1 MTIKIYNVG
10 SNKMKDATQEDID
23 HMSKMLLRQAIRN
36 RVIKLVSGLNV
47 SDDAIFEKLKQV
59 EQSL

>member
-10 SNKMKDATQEDID
+10 SDKMKDATQEDID